1 MKCRSLI
8 FLASGMGSEFGSL
21 VIPHGRATEREIESD
36 SLCDLETERESGTGT
51 RRPLPQA
58 AGGLGLG

>member
-1 MKCRSLI
+1 
-8 FLASGMGSEFGSL
+8 MGSEFGSL
-21 VIPHGRATEREIESD
+21 VIPRGRATEREIESD